1 MGKYKHSKGAIKM
14 NHNLKGYA
22 KIKLNDKDKKILI
35 SNSNICTDSHGNSC
49 VKSEP
54 DTKLN

>member
-1 MGKYKHSKGAIKM
+1 M

-35 SNSNICTDSHGNSC
+35 SNSNICTDSHGNNC
-49 VKSEP
+49 GKSEP
-54 DTKLN
+54 DSQLN